1 MRFTRRSLRVAAPP
15 GRDRGAVDV
24 SIQMLFGSLA
34 VIMAMLL
41 VFEVAAFWHARNVFD
56 DAAAEGARVAAAY
69 DGTCR
74 RGIAAARE
82 RVQQAAGSWGETVRI
97 TCVDGPVV
105 TINIAGRTPGL
116 IGGALVAR
124 TSESAPKER

>member
-1 MRFTRRSLRVAAPP
+1 MRYSRRSPRGKVAA

-24 SIQMLFGSLA
+24 SIEMLFGSVA

-41 VFEVAAFWHARNVFD
+41 VFEVAAFWHARNVFG

-69 DGTCR
+69 DGTCQL
-74 RGIAAARE
+74 GVNAARE
-82 RVQQAAGSWGETVRI
+82 VLQQAAGSWAETVSVS
-97 TCVDGPVV
+97 CVDGPVV
-105 TINIAGRTPGL
+105 TLDVSGRTPGL

-124 TSESAPKER
+124 ASESAPKER

>member
-1 MRFTRRSLRVAAPP
+1 
-15 GRDRGAVDV
+15 V

-74 RGIAAARE
+74 QGVTAARTMV
-82 RVQQAAGSWGETVRI
+82 RQAAGSWGEGARI
-97 TCVDGPVV
+97 TCVDGPVITV
-105 TINIAGRTPGL
+105 NIAGRTPGML
-116 IGGALVAR
+116 GGGLVAR
-124 TSESAPKER
+124 ASESAPKEG

>member
-1 MRFTRRSLRVAAPP
+1 MRHSRRPRRAHQAP

-74 RGIAAARE
+74 QGVTAARTMV
-82 RVQQAAGSWGETVRI
+82 RQAAGSWGEGARI
-97 TCVDGPVV
+97 TCVDGPVITV
-105 TINIAGRTPGL
+105 NIAGRTPGML
-116 IGGALVAR
+116 GGALVAR
-124 TSESAPKER
+124 ASESAPKEG